1 MKYLAI
7 MLAVLV
13 LSACRTE
20 EPVIDAQYLALN
32 DCKYTGE
39 SFESTERIWIANGR
53 TGHFEDRTQRHYI
66 YVCSPGNQKRLSLVR
81 LVIDKET
88 I

>member
-20 EPVIDAQYLALN
+20 EPVIDAHYLALN

-39 SFESTERIWIANGR
+39 SFESTDEKYIYEGR
-53 TGHFEDRTQRHYI
+53 TGHYEEVTQRHYI

-81 LVIDKET
+81 LVIDKEPD
-88 I
+88 

>member
-1 MKYLAI
+1 MKYLVI

-20 EPVIDAQYLALN
+20 EPEIDAKYLALN

-39 SFESTERIWIANGR
+39 SFLSTDKVWVSQGR
-53 TGHFEDRTQRHYI
+53 MGHWEDQTHRY
-66 YVCSPGNQKRLSLVR
+66 YVYTCEPGNQKTLSLVR
-81 LVIDKET
+81 LIIDKE
-88 I
+88 